1 MYVTIRK
8 YAGCGDLKEVNR
20 VALAELLPVLRTIPG
35 FRSYVIVDTGNG
47 TGASIGM
54 FDNKA
59 AAETP
64 TSRPARSCSGLPS
77 RFCCPTRRKS
87 PWERCWGKQNSPR
100 GHRRAGGVRS
110 WIAPSTSWNLTT

>member
-59 AAETP
+59 AAENANQQ
-64 TSRPARSCSGLPS
+64 ARAVVRRTALRVLLPN
-77 RFCCPTRRKS
+77 PPEITVGEVLGEAK
-87 PWERCWGKQNSPR
+87 
-100 GHRRAGGVRS
+100 
-110 WIAPSTSWNLTT
+110 

>member
-1 MYVTIRK
+1 MYGTIRK

-59 AAETP
+59 AAENANQQ
-64 TSRPARSCSGLPS
+64 ARAVVQRTALKILLPN
-77 RFCCPTRRKS
+77 PPEITVGEVLGEAK
-87 PWERCWGKQNSPR
+87 
-100 GHRRAGGVRS
+100 
-110 WIAPSTSWNLTT
+110 